1 MIFDSLDNH
10 GEYFSNHYLDVLL
23 QGDLA
28 GLRSRWD
35 AAERRGEDT
44 ARTRLRGLAQPFFAA
59 KTRLVETGRAGDE
72 LLELHDA
79 LLGALGF
86 PAARHDHELQRGGRP
101 FTVPAAHACQT
112 HTGLLLVAL
121 DLGFAADVDEALD
134 KGGASRLRQPL
145 VAEDGRTRI
154 RDAADAV
161 SYLFAADDPPRYA
174 LLLAGGVVILADRAK
189 WAEGR
194 FLAVNLDL
202 ALSRRDT
209 RAKGELETV
218 AALFS
223 ADALVPEEGLSVLGR
238 VSEVG
243 CCNQRL
249 GSVTPC

>member
-1 MIFDSLDNH
+1 MIFDSIDNH

-44 ARTRLRGLAQPFFAA
+44 ARTRLRGLARPFFAA
-59 KTRLVETGRAGDE
+59 KTAVVEGTRSGDE
-72 LLELHDA
+72 LLGLHDA
-79 LLGALGF
+79 VLGALGF
-86 PAARHDHELQRGGRP
+86 PAARRDQELERGGRP
-101 FTVPAAHACQT
+101 LAVSVANACQT

-134 KGGASRLRQPL
+134 KGGAGRLSQPL
-145 VAEDGRTRI
+145 VVEDGRTRI

-161 SYLFAADDPPRYA
+161 SYLFATDEPPRYV
-174 LLLAGGVVILADRAK
+174 LLLAGCVVVLADRTK

-202 ALSRRDT
+202 ALSRADT
-209 RAKGELETV
+209 RGQ
-218 AALFS
+218 
-223 ADALVPEEGLSVLGR
+223 G
-238 VSEVG
+238 
-243 CCNQRL
+243 
-249 GSVTPC
+249 